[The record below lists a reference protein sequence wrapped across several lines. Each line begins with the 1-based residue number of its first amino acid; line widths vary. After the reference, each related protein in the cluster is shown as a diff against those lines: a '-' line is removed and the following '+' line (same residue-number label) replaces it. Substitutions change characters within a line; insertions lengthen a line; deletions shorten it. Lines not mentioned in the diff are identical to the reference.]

1 VSDRP
6 IGFLLLI
13 GIASLLISV
22 LLSLFTGRVRFL
34 IGVNWALKADRRSNP
49 GRYWGF
55 VLANA
60 ALAALAV
67 YSLGRIALQFA
78 GLSNT

>member
-1 VSDRP
+1 VSDRL
-6 IGFLLLI
+6 IGFFLLFGMAYLFI
-13 GIASLLISV
+13 NV
-22 LLSLFTGRVRFL
+22 LLALFTGRVRFV
-34 IGVNWALKADRRSNP
+34 IGVNWTMKADRRSNP

-60 ALAALAV
+60 AVAVLAT
-67 YSLGRIALQFA
+67 YSLGRIALQIA